1 MTTAEI
7 FKLPPA
13 LKAGEQRTR
22 SNVTS
27 TLSSLPHSNVAEIFK
42 LPPALK
48 AGEQRTRSNVTSTLS
63 NLPRS
68 NVAEIFKTS
77 VFLAPMAGITDTAF
91 RILVRELIDDDS
103 AKKNLLMFSEMVSA
117 AGVHYRNEKTL
128 AMLKTVEAERPV
140 AIQIFGSDPAICA
153 EAAAYV
159 EELGSAAV
167 IDFNAGCPAP
177 KIVKN
182 GEGSALMKNLAL
194 LEKILSAVK
203 KSVKIPVSVKI
214 RLGYSAE
221 NINAVE
227 VARRAE
233 SAGVDF
239 ITVHGRT
246 REQFY
251 SGTANWEEIAKVK
264 AAIKI
269 PVIAN
274 GDVKDFDSLDK
285 IFEVTKANGVMIGRA
300 AQGNPWIINRL
311 LKYFLTGEK
320 LPPPTIA
327 ERAAIMKR
335 HLEKIIF
342 YKGERVGV
350 REMRTHAAWY
360 TKGLTGGAELRN
372 LFNRADSAKD
382 FLKIIDDKMLAEK

>member
-7 FKLPPA
+7 FRTPPA
-13 LKAGEQRTR
+13 LKAGEQQAR
-22 SNVTS
+22 SDI
-27 TLSSLPHSNVAEIFK
+27 LPAQKNS
-42 LPPALK
+42 
-48 AGEQRTRSNVTSTLS
+48 
-63 NLPRS
+63 PRS
-68 NVAEIFKTS
+68 DVEKIFRTPI
-77 VFLAPMAGITDTAF
+77 FLAPMAGVTDTAF
-91 RILVRELIDDDS
+91 RVLVRELLDDDF

-128 AMLKTVEAERPV
+128 AMLETVKEERPT
-140 AIQIFGSDPAICA
+140 AIQIFGSDPSICA

-159 EELGSAAV
+159 EERGSADV
-167 IDFNAGCPAP
+167 IDFNSGCPAP
-177 KIVKN
+177 KIFKN
-182 GEGSALMKNLAL
+182 AEGSALMKNPAL

-203 KSVKIPVSVKI
+203 KSVSLPVSVKI
-214 RLGYSAE
+214 RLGVDA
-221 NINAVE
+221 NHINAVE
-227 VARRAE
+227 VAKRAE

-239 ITVHGRT
+239 IAVHGRT

-251 SGTANWEEIAKVK
+251 SGAANWEEIARVK
-264 AAIKI
+264 AAVKI

-274 GDVKDFDSLDK
+274 GDVRDFDSLDK
-285 IFEVTKANGVMIGRA
+285 IFSTTRADAVMIGRA

-320 LPPPTIA
+320 ISAPSRV
-327 ERAAIMKR
+327 ERAEVMRR

-350 REMRTHAAWY
+350 REMRAHAAWY

-372 LFNRADSAKD
+372 LFNRAESAED
-382 FLKIIDDKMLAEK
+382 FLKIIALMEE

>member
-7 FKLPPA
+7 FKTP
-13 LKAGEQRTR
+13 
-22 SNVTS
+22 
-27 TLSSLPHSNVAEIFK
+27 I
-42 LPPALK
+42 
-48 AGEQRTRSNVTSTLS
+48 
-63 NLPRS
+63 
-68 NVAEIFKTS
+68 
-77 VFLAPMAGITDTAF
+77 FLAPMAGVTDTAF
-91 RILVRELIDDDS
+91 RILVRELIGDDF
-103 AKKNLLMFSEMVSA
+103 ARKNLLMFSEMVSA

-128 AMLKTVEAERPV
+128 AMLETVAAERPV
-140 AIQIFGSDPAICA
+140 AIQIFGSEPKICA

-159 EELGSAAV
+159 EKIGSVAV

-177 KIVKN
+177 KIIKN
-182 GEGSALMKNLAL
+182 GEGSALMKNPPL
-194 LEKILSAVK
+194 LEKILSSVK
-203 KSVKIPVSVKI
+203 KSVKLPVSVKI
-214 RLGYSAE
+214 RLGYDAE

-227 VARRAE
+227 VARYAE

-239 ITVHGRT
+239 IAVHGRT

-251 SGTANWEEIAKVK
+251 SGAANWEEITRVK
-264 AAIKI
+264 AAVKI

-274 GDVKDFDSLDK
+274 GDVRDFDSLDK
-285 IFEVTKANGVMIGRA
+285 ILDITKANGVMIGRA
-300 AQGNPWIINRL
+300 AQGNPFIINRL

-327 ERAAIMKR
+327 ERAAVMRR

-350 REMRTHAAWY
+350 REMRAHAAWY

-372 LFNRADSAKD
+372 QFNRAESAED
-382 FLKIIDDKMLAEK
+382 FLKIIGGINGL

>member
-1 MTTAEI
+1 MTTEEI
-7 FKLPPA
+7 F
-13 LKAGEQRTR
+13 
-22 SNVTS
+22 S
-27 TLSSLPHSNVAEIFK
+27 TPI
-42 LPPALK
+42 
-48 AGEQRTRSNVTSTLS
+48 
-63 NLPRS
+63 
-68 NVAEIFKTS
+68 
-77 VFLAPMAGITDTAF
+77 FLAPMAGVTDTAF
-91 RILVRELIDDDS
+91 RILVRELIDDDY

-128 AMLKTVEAERPV
+128 QMLQTVAAERPV
-140 AIQIFGSDPAICA
+140 AIQIFGSDPTICA

-159 EELGSAAV
+159 EQLGSAAV
-167 IDFNAGCPAP
+167 IDFNSGCPAP

-182 GEGSALMKNLAL
+182 GEGSALMKNPSL

-203 KSVKIPVSVKI
+203 KSVTLPVSVKI
-214 RLGYSAE
+214 RLGCGE
-221 NINAVE
+221 INAVE
-227 VARRAE
+227 VAKRAE
-233 SAGVDF
+233 NAGVDF
-239 ITVHGRT
+239 IAVHGRT

-251 SGTANWEEIAKVK
+251 SGMANWEEIARVK
-264 AAIKI
+264 AAVKI

-285 IFEVTKANGVMIGRA
+285 VFSVTKADGVMIGRG

-320 LPPPTIA
+320 ISPPTVH
-327 ERAAIMKR
+327 ERAEVMRR

-350 REMRTHAAWY
+350 QEMRSHAAWY

-372 LFNRADSAKD
+372 LFNRANTAED
-382 FLKIIDDKMLAEK
+382 FLKIIEVINGR